1 VGRDVGWLRA
11 AGGRDAGG
19 DDPELARA
27 IAADAAAPAP
37 AGADAGPGPLVVVA
51 EGFEAPD
58 RAALRLVR
66 SLRGAAGPGRELLV
80 LLVDVDGGRVRG
92 AADAAVRIW
101 RDGLA
106 PLEDPGLLVEP
117 LAEGR

>member
-1 VGRDVGWLRA
+1 
-11 AGGRDAGG
+11 
-19 DDPELARA
+19 
-27 IAADAAAPAP
+27 
-37 AGADAGPGPLVVVA
+37 
-51 EGFEAPD
+51 
-58 RAALRLVR
+58 
-66 SLRGAAGPGRELLV
+66 
-80 LLVDVDGGRVRG
+80 VRG